1 MQQIKTGDVIQNF
14 RILSP
19 SDDVEMIALHDTPG
33 QVPTAPVLLF
43 LCEERSGNGRVVEMG
58 KGLQEQG

>member
-19 SDDVEMIALHDTPG
+19 SDDVEMIALHDTPIFCAKNVAG
-33 QVPTAPVLLF
+33 T
-43 LCEERSGNGRVVEMG
+43 EE
-58 KGLQEQG
+58 